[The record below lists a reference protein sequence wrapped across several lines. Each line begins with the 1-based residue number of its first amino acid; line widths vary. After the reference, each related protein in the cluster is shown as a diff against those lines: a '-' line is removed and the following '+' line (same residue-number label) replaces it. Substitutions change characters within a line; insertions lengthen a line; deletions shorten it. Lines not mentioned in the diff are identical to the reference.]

1 MSIDKSAKYKVAA
14 RVITLMAHCK
24 ACGAEII
31 WIKMVSG
38 KSMPC
43 DARPIPFTPVFPA
56 TRSDMT
62 LVTESGMTV
71 KGRYDADSEYVGY
84 RSHFASCPAAGS
96 FRRQR

>member
-1 MSIDKSAKYKVAA
+1 
-14 RVITLMAHCK
+14 
-24 ACGAEII
+24 
-31 WIKMVSG
+31 
-38 KSMPC
+38 MPC

-96 FRRQR
+96 FSRSK

>member
-1 MSIDKSAKYKVAA
+1 
-14 RVITLMAHCK
+14 MAFCK

-31 WIKMVSG
+31 WIKTVSG

-62 LVTESGMTV
+62 LVTESGVTV